1 MLCVSA
7 RLGVVALLGLQRPEQ
22 WEQLQWT
29 VRPYLCDGGAIK
41 APDGGGYGAR
51 GAEAGTPA
59 IASTIAAALGIDAAA
74 AASSPLLATASCA
87 SDRCLLRF
95 VICRVQAL
103 WKHKCVANDC

>member
-7 RLGVVALLGLQRPEQ
+7 RFVALLGLRRPEHRQQPQ
-22 WEQLQWT
+22 WP
-29 VRPYLCDGGAIK
+29 VRLHLCGGGAIK

-59 IASTIAAALGIDAAA
+59 IASTIAAASGIDAAA

-103 WKHKCVANDC
+103 WKHKCVTNDC